1 MIAMLSSPAAMSA
14 LGFGFSEA
22 ARALR
27 PTVSDSIWNLHC
39 IIVNP
44 ISKPDEVRTARRRL
58 LRLLETSKFQEMI
71 VPPLAL
77 PAEPTDGATAA
88 TKRLDSTPLR
98 EVYNRPVYRG
108 ASSDAG
114 PRKISQSDAQAR
126 VPFQEVRS
134 WTKGQGLQSRQR
146 SACRTSEFVEQLSLE
161 LRIVDSGMRLN
172 ASLMMPIPSA
182 SNRFRIIASS
192 QPLLSKMSQ
201 PQVIWR
207 ISSPILVGTQ
217 PGSTELL
224 RTSGQI
230 RATAAARV
238 VTKSLLSE

>member
-1 MIAMLSSPAAMSA
+1 MSA

-44 ISKPDEVRTARRRL
+44 NSKLDEVRTARRRL

-98 EVYNRPVYRG
+98 EVYNRPVSRG
-108 ASSDAG
+108 AA
-114 PRKISQSDAQAR
+114 PRLPTR
-126 VPFQEVRS
+126 VRANLTIERIEDPLEEEEVL
-134 WTKGQGLQSRQR
+134 G
-146 SACRTSEFVEQLSLE
+146 
-161 LRIVDSGMRLN
+161 
-172 ASLMMPIPSA
+172 SA
-182 SNRFRIIASS
+182 SIN
-192 QPLLSKMSQ
+192 
-201 PQVIWR
+201 
-207 ISSPILVGTQ
+207 
-217 PGSTELL
+217 
-224 RTSGQI
+224 
-230 RATAAARV
+230 
-238 VTKSLLSE
+238 

>member
-1 MIAMLSSPAAMSA
+1 MSA

-44 ISKPDEVRTARRRL
+44 NSKLDEVRTARRRL

-98 EVYNRPVYRG
+98 EVYNRPVSRG
-108 ASSDAG
+108 VARRYPSVFERREVLTDVRKSYTIARIEDPAGGRRSSPRLRQHQLT
-114 PRKISQSDAQAR
+114 PRKA
-126 VPFQEVRS
+126 
-134 WTKGQGLQSRQR
+134 
-146 SACRTSEFVEQLSLE
+146 
-161 LRIVDSGMRLN
+161 SG
-172 ASLMMPIPSA
+172 A
-182 SNRFRIIASS
+182 
-192 QPLLSKMSQ
+192 
-201 PQVIWR
+201 
-207 ISSPILVGTQ
+207 
-217 PGSTELL
+217 
-224 RTSGQI
+224 
-230 RATAAARV
+230 
-238 VTKSLLSE
+238 

>member
-44 ISKPDEVRTARRRL
+44 ISKPDEVRAARRRL

-88 TKRLDSTPLR
+88 TKRLDSAPLR

-108 ASSDAG
+108 AA
-114 PRKISQSDAQAR
+114 PRRPTRVRANLTIAR
-126 VPFQEVRS
+126 IEDPLEEEEV
-134 WTKGQGLQSRQR
+134 L
-146 SACRTSEFVEQLSLE
+146 
-161 LRIVDSGMRLN
+161 
-172 ASLMMPIPSA
+172 
-182 SNRFRIIASS
+182 
-192 QPLLSKMSQ
+192 
-201 PQVIWR
+201 
-207 ISSPILVGTQ
+207 
-217 PGSTELL
+217 GSV
-224 RTSGQI
+224 SI
-230 RATAAARV
+230 N
-238 VTKSLLSE
+238 

>member
-98 EVYNRPVYRG
+98 EVYNRPVSRG
-108 ASSDAG
+108 AA
-114 PRKISQSDAQAR
+114 PRLPTRVRANLTIAR
-126 VPFQEVRS
+126 IEDPLEEEEVL
-134 WTKGQGLQSRQR
+134 G
-146 SACRTSEFVEQLSLE
+146 
-161 LRIVDSGMRLN
+161 
-172 ASLMMPIPSA
+172 SA
-182 SNRFRIIASS
+182 SIN
-192 QPLLSKMSQ
+192 
-201 PQVIWR
+201 
-207 ISSPILVGTQ
+207 
-217 PGSTELL
+217 
-224 RTSGQI
+224 
-230 RATAAARV
+230 
-238 VTKSLLSE
+238 